1 MAYESQDRNPLIDRA
16 IRWLERHPRTVL
28 TGTLA
33 ITVLAAAIL
42 NMPSEI
48 EEGASS
54 SEDSE
59 SPLFV

>member
-1 MAYESQDRNPLIDRA
+1 MAHEAHDETPLIDRA

-42 NMPSEI
+42 NMPPEAQ
-48 EEGASS
+48 EGSPA

-59 SPLFV
+59 APLFV

>member
-1 MAYESQDRNPLIDRA
+1 MVNESQDRSPLIDRA

-42 NMPSEI
+42 NMPPEI
-48 EEGASS
+48 QKDSPH

-59 SPLFV
+59 APLFV

>member
-1 MAYESQDRNPLIDRA
+1 MANESQDRSPLIDRA

-42 NMPSEI
+42 NMPPEAQ
-48 EEGASS
+48 EGSLA

-59 SPLFV
+59 APLFV